1 MCGFHFIV
9 ASFQAVLDFVTP
21 VRRVLQSV
29 LPYAVLG
36 VTCFVADLLIFVYRD
51 DVLPRVLIDNLSHGI
66 IAAISWLV
74 VSGIE
79 RRRDVLEA
87 VVCGL
92 MASSLDVDHF
102 VMAGSLSLSVSVL

>member
-9 ASFQAVLDFVTP
+9 ASFQAVLGLITP
-21 VRRVLQSV
+21 VRKVLQLV

-36 VTCFVADLLIFVYRD
+36 VTCFVADLLIFVYRNH
-51 DVLPRVLIDNLSHGI
+51 VLPRVLIDNFSHGI

-74 VSGIE
+74 VSGIR

-87 VVCGL
+87 VVCWL
-92 MASSLDVDHF
+92 IASSVDVDHF
-102 VMAGSLSLSVSVL
+102 VMAGSLSLNVSIS